1 MTFIAI
7 FLVILSAAIHAL
19 WNVFSKSKKPTSS
32 FFLLA
37 SLFGA
42 GLLAPILLLHS
53 STVLSDIPS
62 QVWAFLV
69 IAGFFMS
76 LYYVS
81 LAKAYRVGDL
91 SIAYPI
97 VRALPVVIVLVVV
110 VYLGRADQITYQS
123 VVGGLIVVLGCFM
136 VPLKRF
142 KGFHFN
148 HYWNLTCAMALIA
161 AISTVGYSM
170 VDDEALRYLR
180 SDSQFEFDNTS
191 VVILYAFLE
200 AFITSVWMGLYVL
213 MRRQSRVEFM
223 QLIRFNKSHVFVAAV
238 GIHLS
243 YTLVLAAL
251 AFADNV
257 SYIIAFHRLSIPLG
271 AALGILILK
280 EQPYPTKITGVL
292 VVLIGLACVAL
303 G

>member
-1 MTFIAI
+1 MTLIAI
-7 FLVILSAAIHAL
+7 SLVILSAAIHAL

-42 GLLAPILLLHS
+42 ALLAPILLLHS

-81 LAKAYRVGDL
+81 LARAYRVGDL
-91 SIAYPI
+91 SVAYPI
-97 VRALPVVIVLVVV
+97 IRALPVVIVLIVV

-136 VPLKRF
+136 VPLKGF
-142 KGFHFN
+142 KGFRLSN
-148 HYWNLTCAMALIA
+148 YWNLTCAMALIA
-161 AISTVGYSM
+161 AISTAGYSM

-180 SDSQFEFDNTS
+180 SDSQLGSDNIS
-191 VVILYAFLE
+191 AAILYAFLE
-200 AFITSVWMGLYVL
+200 AFITSVWMALHVL
-213 MRRQSRVEFM
+213 MRRQSRAEFM
-223 QLIRFNKSHVFVAAV
+223 QLIRFKKSHAFVAAI

-243 YTLVLAAL
+243 YTLVLVAL
-251 AFADNV
+251 AFSDNV
-257 SYIIAFHRLSIPLG
+257 SYRKAFKKTKRSYIYLHHLS
-271 AALGILILK
+271 
-280 EQPYPTKITGVL
+280 
-292 VVLIGLACVAL
+292 
-303 G
+303 